1 MRITKFTLLLSIFLL
16 GALKSS
22 AQQAS
27 VPDVID
33 FRSQQN
39 SGEIIQNGKIA
50 GYYVFYLKEKL
61 DKKNNAYEIELFD
74 DNFNSTKT
82 IEIVRSKYS
91 TLLEM
96 VYNGQA
102 FMLHFY
108 DPKIGYEFVTYQRSG
123 EIGQSTIVNKKNISQ
138 WDLQRVQANLA
149 SNTENITIFPNGN
162 EGFIRSTFLKN
173 DKMGFEI
180 TAYDNNAQIV
190 WQYGSDPK
198 SEKIETI
205 EIADVSTNV
214 LSATISRRKNLFS
227 RDIRMSCL
235 LLNTKDGSLIKE
247 FELGSEAKGPRS
259 LLKSFVNEKNNSI
272 ILVGEYYKPDDDIV
286 KNKSQGIYMQ
296 VLSLKGEVVSNK
308 DYLWKGDIDKFKNQQ
323 DPEDAKNDRPF
334 LVFFHNIFVAENG
347 HIFMIGEQFIKQVS
361 AGGVALKV
369 LSAGSGGGSG
379 ASAFEI
385 RVADMI
391 VFEFDENKEMVA
403 FNKVNKK
410 KTSVLL
416 GSGMGLVN
424 TTTLGYYIKSK
435 GGFDYVFTSKDR
447 DKDHFEVIYIDADRK
462 EDKKSSTKSD
472 VMLGVI
478 KIKNGGIT
486 LNRVPINSETKNFW
500 IQQAKPGYIS
510 IAEYY
515 RKEKRLDFRLEQL
528 TY

>member
-1 MRITKFTLLLSIFLL
+1 MKITKLILLLVTLLLSILTVD
-16 GALKSS
+16 
-22 AQQAS
+22 AQEAS
-27 VPDVID
+27 VPDVLN
-33 FRSQQN
+33 FRITKN
-39 SGEIIQNGKIA
+39 SGEIVQNGKIV

-61 DKKNNAYEIELFD
+61 DKKNNAYEIEIFD
-74 DNFNSTKT
+74 DNYNSTTT
-82 IEIVRSKYS
+82 IEIVRSKYA

-96 VYNGQA
+96 VYNGEA

-108 DPKIGYEFVTYQRSG
+108 DTKVGYEFVTYKRNG
-123 EIGQSTIVNKKNISQ
+123 EIGKSHNIDKKNISK
-138 WDLQRVQANLA
+138 WDLQRVNANIA
-149 SNTENITIFPNGN
+149 SNTENITIYPNGT
-162 EGFIRSTFLKN
+162 EGFIRSTFRKN
-173 DKMGFEI
+173 DKMGYEI
-180 TAYDNNAQIV
+180 TAYDNNANVV
-190 WQYGSDPK
+190 WEYGSDPK
-198 SEKIETI
+198 SEMIEVV

-214 LSATISRRKNLFS
+214 LSATISRKKNLFS

-247 FELGSEAKGPRS
+247 FELGSEVNGPRS

-272 ILVGEYYKPDDDIV
+272 ILVGEFYKPDDDIV

-296 VLSLKGEVVSNK
+296 VLSLNGDVISNK

-361 AGGVALKV
+361 AGGVALKALAV
-369 LSAGSGGGSG
+369 GVGGSSN

-391 VFEFDENKEMVA
+391 LIEFDENKEMVA
-403 FNKVNKK
+403 FKKVHKK

-435 GGFDYVFTSKDR
+435 GGFDYIFTSKDKE
-447 DKDHFEVIYIDADRK
+447 KDHYEVMYLDADRK
-462 EDKKSSTKSD
+462 EDKKSSDKSD
-472 VMLGVI
+472 IMVGVI
-478 KIKNGGIT
+478 KIKNGETSEI
-486 LNRVPINSETKNFW
+486 RVPINTESKIFW
-500 IQQAKPGYIS
+500 IQQAKPGFIS
-510 IAEYY
+510 VGEYY